1 MWEQLSTLTEKDA
14 QNIIVLVKSPCQ
26 LSLLL
31 SFLYWHPDL
40 CACPSINTLVS
51 KFRSGNSSGH
61 VAFWRCVQK
70 MTHTIFRRRVYIMKQ
85 AIFQKEK
92 EKNTFFLLAWVL
104 KIIIGL
110 YFLILWWKWP
120 LLACVGP
127 HFGLAPDIF
136 PPLWAALKQ
145 SAFCNHDTHKSQPT
159 NTLTAYSL
167 IYWKINKK
175 FTFDQI
181 NVKSIFKKKKKT

>member
-40 CACPSINTLVS
+40 WARPSINTLVS

-92 EKNTFFLLAWVL
+92 EKNTFFFACMGIEDNNRIIFSHIMMKMTTAGLRGPPFWAGPQTSFPLYGRPWNNLLSVIMILTRVNQQTHWQ
-104 KIIIGL
+104 
-110 YFLILWWKWP
+110 LIVW
-120 LLACVGP
+120 
-127 HFGLAPDIF
+127 F
-136 PPLWAALKQ
+136 
-145 SAFCNHDTHKSQPT
+145 TEKSPE
-159 NTLTAYSL
+159 NSHL
-167 IYWKINKK
+167 IK
-175 FTFDQI
+175 
-181 NVKSIFKKKKKT
+181 